1 MNTIFEYI
9 NSFILICMDI
19 ITSLIL
25 IFHIS
30 IPKKTFANDDAN
42 SDRLVQ
48 KFMSSTFSTRYSIW
62 LNCILIALFKLL
74 LCWMFWKEVWLEIC
88 EHDSYTDTSN
98 CLNISILKKG
108 KSLLRILVY
117 ILVDTFCNKVY
128 KYGVRRKCV
137 SCYIK
142 TWRCQCHRV
151 LKTYFCHVVND
162 LQLQQNVDFP
172 LSYITYVLMYNS
184 HFVLV

>member
-1 MNTIFEYI
+1 MT
-9 NSFILICMDI
+9 FIW
-19 ITSLIL
+19 SLYV
-25 IFHIS
+25 
-30 IPKKTFANDDAN
+30 TNN
-42 SDRLVQ
+42 
-48 KFMSSTFSTRYSIW
+48 SIW
-62 LNCILIALFKLL
+62 LNCILIALVKLL
-74 LCWMFWKEVWLEIC
+74 LCWMFWKEVWFEIC